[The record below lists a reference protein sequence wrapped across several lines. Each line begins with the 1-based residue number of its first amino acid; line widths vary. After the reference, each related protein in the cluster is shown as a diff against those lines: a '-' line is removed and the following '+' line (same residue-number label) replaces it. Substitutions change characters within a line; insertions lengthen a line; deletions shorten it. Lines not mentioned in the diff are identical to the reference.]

1 MAKKL
6 DVSTVVVGT
15 TAVVLGLL
23 AGCGVGTPV
32 GSSTEPPSLVDMPI
46 FSVTPGQVL
55 TTDPADF
62 CTTGWSSAHR
72 RELTAAQKR
81 TLRAAYG
88 LTSDAPV
95 AEWDHLVPLELGGDN
110 GPANVWPQVDPAD
123 RARKDRFENA
133 EHRAVCAMK
142 SETATQAQR
151 RAVQYWLY
159 W

>member
-1 MAKKL
+1 MR
-6 DVSTVVVGT
+6 VFRPER
-15 TAVVLGLL
+15 LL
-23 AGCGVGTPV
+23 AVALVALAVFSTGCSAGPAATGDTVRPTD
-32 GSSTEPPSLVDMPI
+32 TPI

-55 TTDPADF
+55 TTDPYDF

-133 EHRAVCAMK
+133 EHHAVCATK